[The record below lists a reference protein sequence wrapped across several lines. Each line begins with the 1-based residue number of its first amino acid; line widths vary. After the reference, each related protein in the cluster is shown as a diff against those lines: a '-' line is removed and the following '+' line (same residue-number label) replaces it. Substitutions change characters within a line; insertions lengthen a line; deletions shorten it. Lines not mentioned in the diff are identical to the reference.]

1 MINIKDFLIVFLL
14 ALLACV
20 KVTFQGK
27 ACRKYVSSSR
37 ENVFFNALL
46 FLSIAIFTFLFF
58 GIKRVGISVL
68 APAFAVGICMVLFQ
82 CGYSLALNSGPVS
95 VTVLIVNLNILI
107 TTVVS
112 IIMFKEKVYL
122 TQIFGIAFLL
132 GAMFLCVNKDERT
145 AKKTKKWI
153 LYTLTAF
160 FASGISSSIQKIF
173 GASAVKNSNSS
184 FLFYVYLFGAVMLSA
199 VYTAGGIKNK
209 ESREKGKKGKKKYG
223 GILFYTAL
231 IGIVLCIYQQIYMY
245 ATGVIDGI
253 FMFPAYSGMQS
264 LMMSF
269 IGVLFFKDRLS
280 ARQKASV
287 LCGIVS
293 VVLMNI
299 KFIYLF

>member
-27 ACRKYVSSSR
+27 ACRKYVSSSG

-46 FLSIAIFTFLFF
+46 FFSIALFTFLFF
-58 GIKRVGISVL
+58 GIEKVGISVL
-68 APAFAVGICMVLFQ
+68 APAFATGLCMVLFQ
-82 CGYSLALNSGPVS
+82 CGYSLALTCGPVS

-132 GAMFLCVNKDERT
+132 GAMFLCVNKDERG

-209 ESREKGKKGKKKYG
+209 ESREKGKKKYG